1 MIVELG
7 NWIVPLTV
15 TVIVFA
21 FAAGT
26 VRVRVPDYVRTANR
40 IFNTLIVAA
49 AALASLCIWLV
60 WAMVSQ

>member
-1 MIVELG
+1 MIVEIG
-7 NWIVPLTV
+7 NWTVPLAV

-21 FAAGT
+21 FAVGS
-26 VRVRVPDYVRTANR
+26 VRAKVPDYLRTANR

-60 WAMVSQ
+60 WTMVSQ

>member
-1 MIVELG
+1 MIVDLG
-7 NWIVPLTV
+7 NWTVPLAV

-26 VRVRVPDYVRTANR
+26 VRAKVPDYLRTANR
-40 IFNTLIVAA
+40 IFNALIVAA
-49 AALASLCIWLV
+49 ATIDSLAIWLA